1 MDIKIK
7 KYKPKNTPPK
17 ELIRLLQEKYGKQ
30 ENFDYFLN
38 DFETAFNF
46 CVENKNIH
54 FEPIAI
60 YSGSEI
66 KAHVAIIKDCRL
78 GSDEAFFGFFESP
91 NDPVLFDSLWEELII
106 SAKKIGV
113 SIIKGPVNGSIWHQ
127 YRVIKQS
134 DAPGFFKSETMC
146 EPYYYNLLKNKG
158 AKSEISYYSAYR
170 EKFDA
175 ILKAGRL
182 PYEKLI
188 GSGFS
193 VQEFETVGADDLKKV
208 MSLSRKVFGRGWG
221 FTDLTEE
228 EFFQIYSDKK
238 LELHL
243 NKLYLLRKEEEIIGF
258 SSVLKENNSTLI
270 FKTICLMPEY
280 FGLGLGNVLAYKV
293 HSDAERD
300 GVKKIIY
307 ALIKEDN
314 NIKNFPKDDAVI
326 FRRYATFEFII

>member
-17 ELIRLLQEKYGKQ
+17 ELISLLQKKYGKQ
-30 ENFDYFLN
+30 ENFNYFLN

-46 CVENKNIH
+46 CVENKNIY

-60 YSGSEI
+60 YSGIEMV
-66 KAHVAIIKDCRL
+66 AHIAVIKDYRL
-78 GSDEAFFGFFESP
+78 GSDVAFFGFFESP
-91 NDPVLFDSLWEELII
+91 NDPVIFDSLWEELII
-106 SAKKIGV
+106 AAKKIGV

-134 DAPGFFKSETMC
+134 DASGFFKSETMC
-146 EPYYYNLLKNKG
+146 EPYYYNLLKNKE

-175 ILKAGRL
+175 ILKAGQL

-193 VQEFETVGADDLKKV
+193 VQEFEKVSADDLKEV
-208 MSLSRKVFGRGWG
+208 LTLSREVFSKSWE

-228 EFFQIYSDKK
+228 EFFQLYSEEK
-238 LELHL
+238 LESHL
-243 NKLYLLRKEEEIIGF
+243 SKLYLLRKEKKIIGF
-258 SSVLKENNSTLI
+258 SNVLEENNSTLI
-270 FKTICLMPEY
+270 FKTICLLPEY

-293 HSDAERD
+293 HFDAERD
-300 GVKKIIY
+300 GIKKIIY

-314 NIKNFPKDDAVI
+314 NIKNFPKDDAAI
-326 FRRYATFEFII
+326 FRKYAAFEFTI